1 MWCFY
6 YTYGD
11 AKGIFYS
18 VCVCGGG
25 GSGVRIDTVR
35 CIKVVK

>member
-11 AKGIFYS
+11 AKGLFYS
-18 VCVCGGG
+18 VCVCVGG
-25 GSGVRIDTVR
+25 GVRIDTVR